1 MTKPFFVINY
11 VVTYDVFD
19 DVFVF
24 VVEGGYVVN
33 VMKENEM

>member
-1 MTKPFFVINY
+1 MTKPFFVLNY
-11 VVTYDVFD
+11 VVTY